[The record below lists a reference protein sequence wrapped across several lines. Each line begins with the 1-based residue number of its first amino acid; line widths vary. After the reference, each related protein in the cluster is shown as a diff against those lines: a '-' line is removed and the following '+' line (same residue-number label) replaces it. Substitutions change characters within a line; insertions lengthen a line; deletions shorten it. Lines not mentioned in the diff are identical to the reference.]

1 MSAAITTRSITLIN
15 RIQLIYICMTS
26 RRVLPRSIHSVFS
39 SSYVRTYVRR
49 YVEDRPFE
57 RAFLLRTTS
66 RGSNNIFQRVSR
78 CKGYKLRENYRS
90 ISSLADFSPLPRA
103 KYTNFFF
110 VSRCISF
117 SVERNENVVN
127 VNTNR
132 RSRNLDLDR
141 GKGVKRG
148 EIISRRKRKR
158 KRKKRHGS
166 PREEAVENRDDRS

>member
-1 MSAAITTRSITLIN
+1 
-15 RIQLIYICMTS
+15 MTS

-57 RAFLLRTTS
+57 RAFLLRATS

>member
-39 SSYVRTYVRR
+39 SSYVRR

-117 SVERNENVVN
+117 SVERNENV
-127 VNTNR
+127 NTNR